1 MKTEY
6 KTTTTYREK
15 TIVLTSEE
23 RNTWAILD
31 EDGDPGKD
39 YQSLKNAKEAVDRKL
54 DAPEPKAPF
63 AKVKAIKTNNP
74 TIVYEVTSLKGSRYG
89 SGYARVTVI
98 EAPAK
103 ARGYYGSDRETVG
116 ARSQIQLGS
125 YESLV
130 IIEDAA
136 DLEVVK
142 KLRDKDAELERLRA
156 EREEIVKLLP
166 KAELFFKK
174 RGDLGKD

>member
-1 MKTEY
+1 MSDY
-6 KTTTTYREK
+6 KAKVEYREK
-15 TIVLTSEE
+15 TIVLTSED
-23 RNTWAILD
+23 NNSWAILD

-54 DAPEPKAPF
+54 DAPEPRAPF
-63 AKVKAIKTNNP
+63 AKVKAIKAGRP
-74 TIVYEVTSLKGSRYG
+74 DVIYEVTSLKASRYG
-89 SGYARVTVI
+89 SGYARVTVV

-103 ARGYYGSDRETVG
+103 TRSYYGGDKESVG
-116 ARSQIQLGS
+116 ARSQIGLDN

-130 IIEDAA
+130 IVEDAA

-142 KLRDKDAELERLRA
+142 KLRAKDAEIKRLRV

-166 KAELFFKK
+166 KAQAFFTK